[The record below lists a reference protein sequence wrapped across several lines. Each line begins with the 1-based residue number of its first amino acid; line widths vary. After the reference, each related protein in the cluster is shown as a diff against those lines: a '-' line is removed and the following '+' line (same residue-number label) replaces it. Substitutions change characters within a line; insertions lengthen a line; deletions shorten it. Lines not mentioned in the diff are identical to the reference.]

1 MPARQGHRPPHLSP
15 KGMAMV
21 TRKYAETYFEV
32 ISSAVVL
39 DYKGLGWDTNDLMI
53 LSRGFIFCSQLL
65 NLTLSENHIRK
76 LEAGCF
82 NGLSE

>member
-1 MPARQGHRPPHLSP
+1 
-15 KGMAMV
+15 MV

-32 ISSAVVL
+32 ISSAVEL
-39 DYKGLGWDTNDLMI
+39 DYKGLGWDTNDVMI
-53 LSRGFIFCSQLL
+53 LSKAFSFCSQLQ
-65 NLTLSENHIRK
+65 NLTLSGNNIAK